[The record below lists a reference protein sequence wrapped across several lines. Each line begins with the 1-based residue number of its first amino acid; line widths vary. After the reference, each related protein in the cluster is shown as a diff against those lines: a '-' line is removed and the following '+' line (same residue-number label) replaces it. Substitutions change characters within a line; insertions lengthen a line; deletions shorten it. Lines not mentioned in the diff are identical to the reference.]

1 MSRGAADPK
10 FHAVVDEHRRNGYFV
25 GLDEGTPEYNA
36 RLKEVAVAFVG
47 VVNEK
52 RVTLFRNRG
61 ILNGRKGEFREAI
74 SCYNRGL
81 ELSRNSPSKHVTLAN
96 RSAAYIKRQ
105 QFAEALR
112 DAQEAA
118 VLCSDYSIAH
128 SLMGYCHSRL
138 GLDKK
143 AVVNYHMALE
153 LNPTDV
159 SSQGLLAEA
168 KKSLLAAG
176 ETPEA
181 VDALEAPFVS
191 KSARNQEEAE
201 IEAAVAAALE
211 MPVKHRRYLDHTGR
225 ATSIEAMVKKVGSSV
240 SASEA
245 ASASPPVSG
254 GYKPPE
260 RRRLNSRSSNDTSS
274 PHKNASRMPRLG
286 RKLSSGAQALA
297 SLTQLPGKLKHTI
310 GKKARGQSTSSSRG
324 VGLQHSPPMGSDFA
338 GLFRDDSFDGAPA
351 PRSAA
356 PTPGTSAAPP
366 STAGKSSSR
375 GVPQEGSNPLFNAGD
390 VRRLRY
396 GLYGGPGNASGPV
409 SRVSSAPDVR
419 LIGHPRV
426 GGGDSGG
433 VGGGGEGGEG
443 GGGGDGGTAGSRHV
457 GGAGQSAAGGRAL
470 RSSGSGGGATDPDT
484 RGGRQLQH
492 QQKNKQQNKP
502 RSRGASLEATPRT
515 APAKAT
521 GDRRPGAHTSLARQL
536 EDMARRKDAT
546 NRRQE
551 EAAGGTAGAGTPAG
565 TATAAG
571 DAGREQSKTFAQC
584 ARADGDRAPLVPRP
598 APVRGGNSEPDPSSP
613 VREPDKNETPAT
625 TVQVTVRMKPPGSQR
640 QHLQQQ
646 QQQQQHQQQQKQQQ
660 QKQKQQQQEKQ
671 QQRLSDQRFDSLPPS
686 VEAITDGNYLRQ
698 GKPSR
703 LVPGPSWVPEKSGY
717 ASSESSLSEGG
728 PMCSKEP
735 DTVTAATLMCGA
747 GGDDDRAQQSV
758 VVPTVNQTLHL
769 EAAANGTQ
777 QWRDVV
783 ARSQGKIGWTTSD
796 SAPEKTGWTTSDSS
810 SDAEQAE
817 REGERRGE
825 KERSRLPLDS
835 SATSEVVVREDGVE
849 ADGALRR
856 MLDGDSDC
864 GSVLPLQDNSME
876 GEKRPRRLERKQAH
890 NGGIL
895 QKQQVGRQKS
905 ARIQR
910 VGAQVPGGEEGIT
923 RSPRGTSEA
932 RDCTDGP
939 PDGGGQSKEPAA
951 SATTAVVAC
960 EVTSSTLGGST
971 PRDPKSPTAL
981 SKTVSVRAKIEM
993 FERTAR
999 SAAGEEGRNRSS
1011 SLGSP

>member
-1 MSRGAADPK
+1 MDMSRGAADPN

-25 GLDEGTPEYNA
+25 GLAEGTPEYNA
-36 RLKEVAVAFVG
+36 RLNEVAVAFAG

-61 ILNGRKGEFREAI
+61 ILNGRKGDFREAI

-81 ELSRNSPSKHVTLAN
+81 ELSTNSPSKHVTLAN

-118 VLCSDYSIAH
+118 VLCADYPIAH

-153 LNPTDV
+153 LNPKDV

-191 KSARNQEEAE
+191 KSARNREEAE
-201 IEAAVAAALE
+201 IEAVVAAALE
-211 MPVKHRRYLDHTGR
+211 MPVKHRRYLDNTGR
-225 ATSIEAMVKKVGSSV
+225 AASIEAMVSL
-240 SASEA
+240 
-245 ASASPPVSG
+245 
-254 GYKPPE
+254 
-260 RRRLNSRSSNDTSS
+260 RR
-274 PHKNASRMPRLG
+274 KI
-286 RKLSSGAQALA
+286 SSGAQALA

-310 GKKARGQSTSSSRG
+310 GKKAWGRSTSSSRG
-324 VGLQHSPPMGSDFA
+324 VSLEHSPHMGSDFA
-338 GLFRDDSFDGAPA
+338 GLFLDDSFDGAPG

-356 PTPGTSAAPP
+356 PTPGTSGAPP
-366 STAGKSSSR
+366 STAGKSPAR
-375 GVPQEGSNPLFNAGD
+375 GVPQEGSNPLFNDGD
-390 VRRLRY
+390 LRRLRN
-396 GLYGGPGNASGPV
+396 GLYGSPGNASGTV
-409 SRVSSAPDVR
+409 NRVSSAPDVR
-419 LIGHPRV
+419 LIGQPPA

-433 VGGGGEGGEG
+433 GGGGGEGGEG
-443 GGGGDGGTAGSRHV
+443 GEGGDGGDSGAAGSRHV

-492 QQKNKQQNKP
+492 QQKNKQQNEP

-546 NRRQE
+546 NRRQG
-551 EAAGGTAGAGTPAG
+551 EAASGTEGAGTPAG

-571 DAGREQSKTFAQC
+571 DAGSEQSKTFAQS

-625 TVQVTVRMKPPGSQR
+625 TVQVT
-640 QHLQQQ
+640 
-646 QQQQQHQQQQKQQQ
+646 
-660 QKQKQQQQEKQ
+660 
-671 QQRLSDQRFDSLPPS
+671 
-686 VEAITDGNYLRQ
+686 

-703 LVPGPSWVPEKSGY
+703 LVPRSSWVPEKSGY

-735 DTVTAATLMCGA
+735 ETVPAATSMCGA
-747 GGDDDRAQQSV
+747 GVDDDRAQQSNA
-758 VVPTVNQTLHL
+758 VPTTNQTLHL
-769 EAAANGTQ
+769 EAAARGQQ
-777 QWRDVV
+777 QWCDVV
-783 ARSQGKIGWTTSD
+783 ARSQGKIDWTTSD
-796 SAPEKTGWTTSDSS
+796 SAPEKVGWTTSDPS
-810 SDAEQAE
+810 SDAERAE
-817 REGERRGE
+817 REGVRKGE

-835 SATSEVVVREDGVE
+835 SAPSEVVVREDGVE

-864 GSVLPLQDNSME
+864 GSVIPLQDYSME
-876 GEKRPRRLERKQAH
+876 GEKRPRRLEGKQEKG
-890 NGGIL
+890 GGIL
-895 QKQQVGRQKS
+895 QKQQERDGSQKPE
-905 ARIQR
+905 RTQR
-910 VGAQVPGGEEGIT
+910 VNAQTPGREEGVT

-932 RDCTDGP
+932 RDSTDWP
-939 PDGGGQSKEPAA
+939 PDGGGQSKEFAA
-951 SATTAVVAC
+951 SATTVVVAC
-960 EVTSSTLGGST
+960 EATSSTLGGST
-971 PRDPKSPTAL
+971 PRDPKSPSAL

-999 SAAGEEGRNRSS
+999 SAAGGEGRKRSS
-1011 SLGSP
+1011 SLGPPAACHRQPLGRSLSAKASALEWAFSSNVDHSQQPPALENGGLTRALSYPSSSRLARGGSTPGFVANTANPIADKGVVSSNGS

>member
-1 MSRGAADPK
+1 MDTSRGAADPK

-25 GLDEGTPEYNA
+25 GLDKGTPEYNA

-118 VLCSDYSIAH
+118 VLCADYSIAH

-153 LNPTDV
+153 LNPMDV
-159 SSQGLLAEA
+159 SSQSLLAEA

-191 KSARNQEEAE
+191 KSARNQEEAA

-225 ATSIEAMVKKVGSSV
+225 AASIEAMV
-240 SASEA
+240 
-245 ASASPPVSG
+245 
-254 GYKPPE
+254 
-260 RRRLNSRSSNDTSS
+260 RL
-274 PHKNASRMPRLG
+274 A

-338 GLFRDDSFDGAPA
+338 GLFRDDSFDGVPA

-396 GLYGGPGNASGPV
+396 GLYGGPGNASGAV

-419 LIGHPRV
+419 LIGHPRA

-433 VGGGGEGGEG
+433 VVGGGEGGEG

-470 RSSGSGGGATDPDT
+470 RSSVSGGGATDPDT

-546 NRRQE
+546 NRRQG

-571 DAGREQSKTFAQC
+571 DAGREQSKTFVQS
-584 ARADGDRAPLVPRP
+584 ARADGDRAPLVPRA

-613 VREPDKNETPAT
+613 VRKPDKNETPAT
-625 TVQVTVRMKPPGSQR
+625 TVQVT
-640 QHLQQQ
+640 
-646 QQQQQHQQQQKQQQ
+646 
-660 QKQKQQQQEKQ
+660 
-671 QQRLSDQRFDSLPPS
+671 
-686 VEAITDGNYLRQ
+686 

-703 LVPGPSWVPEKSGY
+703 LVPRPSWVPEKSGY

-735 DTVTAATLMCGA
+735 ETVTAATSMCGA

-758 VVPTVNQTLHL
+758 AVPTVNQTLHL
-769 EAAANGTQ
+769 EAAANGKQ

-796 SAPEKTGWTTSDSS
+796 SAPEKAGWTTSDSS

-825 KERSRLPLDS
+825 KERSGLPLDS

-876 GEKRPRRLERKQAH
+876 GEKRPRRLEGKHAQ
-890 NGGIL
+890 GGRIL
-895 QKQQVGRQKS
+895 QEQQVERQKP
-905 ARIQR
+905 ARTQR

-932 RDCTDGP
+932 RDSTDGP

-951 SATTAVVAC
+951 SATTAVGAC
-960 EVTSSTLGGST
+960 EVTSSTLGGTT

-981 SKTVSVRAKIEM
+981 SKSVSVRAKIEM

-1011 SLGSP
+1011 SLGTPAACHRQPLGRSLSAKASAREWAFSASVDRSQQRSAVENGGLARALSFSSSSRLARGGATPGFVANTADPPILPTRELSG